1 MEIPFLLLPLALL
14 GHTVVLAQTAPPAVC
29 PAPAPVV
36 MSGAA
41 PVRSG
46 TAASGPQA
54 ALQALLDAGG
64 DIVSNCGPAPY
75 TLTLTLT
82 SPLQVPNR
90 RVVLNELGR
99 LMLSGGGLGGG
110 LTISGG
116 AENRASVL
124 NCTFSGNRGRLRR
137 LDGVDG
143 KHAVLI
149 IGNIATLLFQNLQLL
164 LCLCGLGS

>member
-29 PAPAPVV
+29 PAPAPVD

-41 PVRSG
+41 PFGSG
-46 TAASGPQA
+46 TATSCPQA

-64 DIVSNCGPAPY
+64 NIVCNCGPAPY
-75 TLTLTLT
+75 TLTLT

-99 LMLSGGGLGGG
+99 LTLSGGGLGSG
-110 LTISGG
+110 LAISGG

-124 NCTFSGNRGRLRR
+124 NCTFSGNRGGNFASALFTGGTLSLGCCKLYCTTTSLTRLPWAST
-137 LDGVDG
+137 V
-143 KHAVLI
+143 
-149 IGNIATLLFQNLQLL
+149 
-164 LCLCGLGS
+164 